1 MLNPFKSIING
12 EIMIELNSRK
22 EVEVIDITLYVEKAV
37 KESSVEKGICLINT
51 LHTTTGIVVN
61 EAEPGLIQD
70 MAKLMA
76 SLVPQGG
83 YLHDRNGGNAHAHLQ
98 AMLLGNS
105 VVIPVEGRRL
115 ILGTWQR
122 ILFVELDGP
131 RQRRV
136 HVKIIRD

>member
-1 MLNPFKSIING
+1 
-12 EIMIELNSRK
+12 MIELNTRK
-22 EVEVIDITLYVEKAV
+22 EVEVIDVTFYVEKAI
-37 KESSVEKGICLINT
+37 KESSIEQGICLIYT

-70 MAKLMA
+70 MTKLVT
-76 SLVPQGG
+76 SLAPKGAG

-105 VVIPVEGRRL
+105 AVIPVEGKKL
-115 ILGTWQR
+115 ILGTWQK

-131 RQRRV
+131 RKRWV
-136 HVKIIRD
+136 CVKLIEDK

>member
-1 MLNPFKSIING
+1 
-12 EIMIELNSRK
+12 MIELNTRK
-22 EVEVIDITLYVEKAV
+22 EVEVIDITSYIEKAV
-37 KESSVEKGICLINT
+37 KESRIERGICLIYT
-51 LHTTTGIVVN
+51 LHTTTGIVIN

-70 MAKLMA
+70 MTRLMT
-76 SLVPQGG
+76 SLAPQGAG

-105 VVIPVEGRRL
+105 VVIPVEGKKL

-136 HVKIIRD
+136 CVKLIKE